1 MTVASFES
9 RRNALKTMTGT
20 AGLAL
25 TGTWIGAAFGQV
37 PQPMASPNAPTN
49 QNAPAG
55 LDLPESVKQGKA
67 PPNTMNQEQI
77 VVSVQQLYKLASDLK
92 EEVEHTN
99 LKTTLPLDFVKKA
112 QQIEKLAKQIKEHA
126 KG

>member
-1 MTVASFES
+1 MASIET
-9 RRNALKTMTGT
+9 RRNALKTVAGT

-25 TGTWIGAAFGQV
+25 TGTWIAAAFGQV
-37 PQPMASPNAPTN
+37 PQPMQSPNAPKN

-55 LDLPESVKQGKA
+55 LDLPESAKQSKA
-67 PPNTMNQEQI
+67 QPNTMNSQQI
-77 VVSVQQLYKLASDLK
+77 AAWVQQLYKLASDLK
-92 EEVEHTN
+92 DEVERTN
-99 LKTTLPLDFVKKA
+99 LQTTLPLDFVKKA